1 MSAVR
6 ALCLWLFAFV
16 VLIGISTTTLFET
29 GCGSSGKAA
38 SGTPGGSGGGGTGGG
53 SGSGTGSGSGSG
65 SGGGTTGAGPNVS
78 AQQFLYVAAG
88 NGVSGWTINQDS
100 SLTAISGSPFAVGG
114 AGVIADPKAN
124 FVFSVGG
131 TSPSNTALNTNTLNS
146 DGSLKTSST
155 FSDSTLMGGMSI
167 NPSGTALYVASISA
181 AQANTGWK
189 IYAVQADGS
198 VKFVSGLINQDAERL
213 VFTSDGTNA
222 YGAYC
227 YHLDANIQHFT
238 VASDGT
244 LSPANGQVMQVDSMS
259 ECPNAVALTPDDK
272 ILAAPWSNSDSAAA
286 ADNRIMVYTVD
297 PTSHALTPI
306 TGAPFNASG
315 AGRDAA
321 FDSSGQFLVV
331 AQDNGVGVYQLSSG
345 TVKEVSGSPFAAG
358 TTFDRVM
365 FSPTGTSVAAISNTG
380 NQVYVFA
387 FNSSNGA
394 LTTGPG
400 SPVSLSSPR
409 DLTVSTR

>member
-6 ALCLWLFAFV
+6 ALCLWLFAFL
-16 VLIGISTTTLFET
+16 VLIGISTTTLFEA

-38 SGTPGGSGGGGTGGG
+38 SGTTGGSGGTGGN
-53 SGSGTGSGSGSG
+53 SGTG
-65 SGGGTTGAGPNVS
+65 SGGGTTGAGPNAS

-88 NGVSGWTINQDS
+88 NSVSGWAIHQDS

-114 AGVIADPKAN
+114 AGVIADPSAN
-124 FVFSVGG
+124 FVYSVGG
-131 TSPSNTALNTNTLNS
+131 TSPSNTALNTNAMNS
-146 DGSLKTSST
+146 DGSLKTSSS

-181 AQANTGWK
+181 AQGNTGWK
-189 IYAVQADGS
+189 IYAIQSDGS

-213 VFTSDGTNA
+213 VFTSDGANA

-227 YHLDANIQHFT
+227 YHLDANIEHYT

-244 LSPANGQVMQVDSMS
+244 LSPVTGQVTQIESMS

-272 ILAAPWSNSDSAAA
+272 ILAAPWSNSDSAGT

-297 PTSHALTPI
+297 PASHALSPI
-306 TGAPFNASG
+306 SGAPFNASG
-315 AGRDAA
+315 AGMDAA

-331 AQDNGVGVYQLSSG
+331 AQDNGVGVYQVSSG

-358 TTFDRVM
+358 TNFNRVM
-365 FSPTGTSVAAISNTG
+365 FSPSGTSVAAISNAG

-400 SPVSLSSPR
+400 SPISVNGPR

>member
-6 ALCLWLFAFV
+6 AVCLWLFAFV
-16 VLIGISTTTLFET
+16 VLIGISTSALLET

-38 SGTPGGSGGGGTGGG
+38 SGTTGGSGGGA
-53 SGSGTGSGSGSG
+53 TGSPSGSG
-65 SGGGTTGAGPNVS
+65 SGGGTTGAGPNAS

-100 SLTAISGSPFAVGG
+100 SLTPISGSPFAVGG
-114 AGVIADPKAN
+114 AGVIADPAAN

-131 TSPSNTALNTNTLNS
+131 TSPSNTALNTDAVNS

-167 NPSGTALYVASISA
+167 NPSGTALYLASISA

-189 IYAVQADGS
+189 IYSVQSDGS
-198 VKFVSGLINQDAERL
+198 VKFVSGIINQDAGRL
-213 VFTSDGTNA
+213 VFTSDGSNA
-222 YGAYC
+222 YSAYC
-227 YHLDANIQHFT
+227 YHLDANILHFT
-238 VASDGT
+238 VGSNGSLT
-244 LSPANGQVMQVDSMS
+244 PVTGQVTQIDSMT
-259 ECPNAVALTPDDK
+259 ECPSAVALTPDGK
-272 ILAAPWSNSDSAAA
+272 TLAATWSNADSTGSP
-286 ADNRIMVYTVD
+286 DNRIMLYSVD
-297 PTSHALTPI
+297 PTSHALSPI
-306 TGAPFNASG
+306 SSAPFNASG
-315 AGRDAA
+315 AGMDAA

-331 AQDNGVGVYQLSSG
+331 AQDDGVGVYQVSSG

-358 TTFDRVM
+358 TKVDRVM
-365 FSPTGTSVAAISNTG
+365 FSPSGTSVAAMSNAG

-387 FNSSNGA
+387 FNSSNGT

-400 SPVSLSSPR
+400 SPVSVSGPR
-409 DLTVSTR
+409 DLTVMQ